1 LEEIVEC
8 DLFPNNESISSTN
21 PARSINIPA
30 GNNINKSTKQ
40 TKITTKGL
48 ALIYGV

>member
-1 LEEIVEC
+1 MNPYHL
-8 DLFPNNESISSTN
+8 PT

-30 GNNINKSTKQ
+30 GTYGNNINKSTKQ